1 MSEDPYKFAAGP
13 ATFGARGVAITPGAE
28 DFAGGAAKGIVCTDA
43 GDVTIVPANNANAD
57 TITFPGC
64 PVGFV
69 PPFRV
74 RRVTAATGAW
84 VAIYD

>member
-1 MSEDPYKFAAGP
+1 MTTDIYNGAAGP
-13 ATFGARGVAITPGAE
+13 ATFGGRGVAITP
-28 DFAGGAAKGIVCTDA
+28 AAADLPDGVSKAIVCTDA

-57 TITFPGC
+57 TITFTGC

>member
-1 MSEDPYKFAAGP
+1 MADRWEGTAGP

-28 DFAGGAAKGIVCTDA
+28 DFAGGAAKGIVCREA
-43 GDVTIVPANNANAD
+43 GDVTIVPVGNAD
-57 TITFPGC
+57 GDTLQFVGC